1 MPELLLRLLEER
13 VAPARVILASRAGGG
28 EYHSPCPLC
37 GGRDRFLAFPQQP
50 GGALCQKHGLSGTW
64 ACPRHCGKGGD
75 LISFLMTVDGLNFS
89 EACAVL
95 GIRPDADAGFGKRA
109 ARRGYRP
116 LPRPG
121 LERASAFAP
130 RVWSLPPLLWRMQAT
145 ALAREARANLA
156 RSPLGLAWLARR
168 GLPPQAALSYG
179 LGWIMA
185 ENTRHDCI
193 FRQRAAF
200 GLSLKTDQTGRRV
213 HAFSIPRG
221 IAIPVWGE
229 DGLCLRL
236 RVRRRDVDISR
247 AAPQAPKYLLLPQ
260 PGEPYSAPL
269 LLPPVAGNA
278 DLAVW
283 LVVEAELDAL
293 AVHWA
298 CGGRVGVLSVLSVRG
313 KPDQAAHAA
322 LSRAARVLVA
332 LDCDQDKP
340 DGGNPGAAAWPWWEA
355 NYPRARLWPVPVGKD
370 PGEAFALG
378 VDLREWIF
386 AGLPGA

>member
-13 VAPARVILASRAGGG
+13 IAPARAVMASRAKGG

-37 GGRDRFLAFPQQP
+37 GGRDRFLVFPGQP
-50 GGALCQKHGLSGTW
+50 GGALCRKHGLSGTW

-75 LISFLMTVDGLNFS
+75 LISFLMAVDGLSFS

-95 GIRPDADAGFGKRA
+95 GIRLGAEDGRERRAG
-109 ARRGYRP
+109 RGYRP
-116 LPRPG
+116 LLRPG
-121 LERASAFAP
+121 SEQATAFAP
-130 RVWSLPPLLWRMQAT
+130 RDRQFPPQLWRRQAT
-145 ALAREARANLA
+145 ALAREACANLA
-156 RSPLGLAWLARR
+156 RSPLALAWLARR
-168 GLPPQAALSYG
+168 GLPRQAALRYG
-179 LGWIMA
+179 LGWITA
-185 ENTRHDCI
+185 ESPRQDCI
-193 FRQRAAF
+193 SRRRAAF
-200 GLSLKTDQTGRRV
+200 GLPLKVDHTGRIIR
-213 HAFSIPRG
+213 ALRIPRG

-236 RVRRRDVDISR
+236 RVRRRDADISR
-247 AAPQAPKYLLLPQ
+247 DAPHAPKYLLLPQ

-269 LLPPVAGNA
+269 LLPPVGLNP

-293 AVHWA
+293 AAHWA

-313 KPDQAAHAA
+313 KPDRAAHAA

-332 LDCDQDKP
+332 LDCDEDKP
-340 DGGNPGAAAWPWWEA
+340 GGGNPGAEAWPWWEA
-355 NYPRARLWPVPVGKD
+355 TYPRARLWPVPVGKD